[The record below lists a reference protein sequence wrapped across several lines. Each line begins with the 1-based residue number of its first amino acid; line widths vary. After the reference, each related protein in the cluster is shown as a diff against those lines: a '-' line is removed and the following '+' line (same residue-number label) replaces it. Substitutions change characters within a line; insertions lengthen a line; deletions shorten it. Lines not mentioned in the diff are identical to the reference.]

1 MKGFFRN
8 VHACLSRMFRINSTG
23 ERPVIAFIFLFRV
36 DLETL
41 SSEAKVSISNSV
53 SIRCCSIHSMAFS
66 RNCSSVLWYSSAT
79 TLISVSTLNFSCR
92 FWLDF
97 IRLSMRALSIFISN
111 GFVRYPFAPALKH
124 LTWSSTELFAVSINT
139 GIWLVLMSCFI
150 VAQSSIP
157 SISGII

>member
-1 MKGFFRN
+1 
-8 VHACLSRMFRINSTG
+8 MFRINSTG

-36 DLETL
+36 DLETF
-41 SSEAKVSISNSV
+41 EFRGKSIYIKFGFNQ
-53 SIRCCSIHSMAFS
+53 MLLYTFDGFFQE
-66 RNCSSVLWYSSAT
+66 L
-79 TLISVSTLNFSCR
+79 LVSTLIFQCYNIDFRIDSDFSCR

-150 VAQSSIP
+150 VAQ
-157 SISGII
+157 